1 MARAPSDEELQLKK
15 RARRRLIGAIVL
27 VLAAAVVLPMVLDKE
42 PKPVGQD
49 IEIKIPSP
57 ESGAFKSKIVP
68 AEPATQSK
76 PAAKPPAA
84 ATKPEATPE
93 PQGQPAAPPAA
104 ETKPAA
110 AAAVKET
117 PKEKTDAGKKATSA
131 TQKAAPQSGT
141 FVVQVAALSDA
152 AKAKQI
158 QQKISGA
165 GIKSYTEIVKTAK
178 GDVTRVRAGP
188 FATRGAAEKA
198 RDELKAMGLNGNV
211 AAK

>member
-93 PQGQPAAPPAA
+93 AQGQPAMPPA

-110 AAAVKET
+110 VAAVKET
-117 PKEKTDAGKKATSA
+117 PREKTDAGKKATPA
-131 TQKAAPQSGT
+131 TQKAAPQPGT

>member
-42 PKPVGQD
+42 PKPVDRD

-68 AEPATQSK
+68 TEPTPQSK
-76 PAAKPPAA
+76 PAAKPPAV
-84 ATKPEATPE
+84 ATKPDATPE
-93 PQGQPAAPPAA
+93 TQNKPATPPAA
-104 ETKPAA
+104 ETKPAVTA
-110 AAAVKET
+110 TVKET
-117 PKEKTDAGKKATSA
+117 PRPAEKADAGKTAATP
-131 TQKAAPQSGT
+131 KAAPQSVT